1 MARPPSTVYKVR
13 KFARRNRGVIAGA
26 GVLLA
31 ALLLALAGLGYS
43 YVQVRNQRDQT
54 VLNETQTRA
63 EMLLSTMN
71 SVRKYTAD
79 NVRPA
84 LTSAYG
90 EKKEFV
96 KESVP
101 GFSAL
106 AVFNNFRQDP
116 KYESF
121 SYKEAALNPT
131 NRSNT
136 ADEFEK
142 GILEGYRSGRVSG
155 DVQGFTSRQGSQVFY
170 IARPMAVKDPKCL
183 DCHTTPEAAPTRQV
197 ELYGREGGYGWTMGE
212 VVAAQMVYVPMSEA
226 VRGNPR
232 DLKLVIGA
240 LAAALGVAAI
250 VGVVLL
256 RRA

>member
-1 MARPPSTVYKVR
+1 VIELKLEVPNTNAFYMEVSSNLVDWV
-13 KFARRNRGVIAGA
+13 NRGGPFI
-26 GVLLA
+26 
-31 ALLLALAGLGYS
+31 S
-43 YVQVRNQRDQT
+43 PN
-54 VLNETQTRA
+54 
-63 EMLLSTMN
+63 
-71 SVRKYTAD
+71 
-79 NVRPA
+79 
-84 LTSAYG
+84 
-90 EKKEFV
+90 
-96 KESVP
+96 
-101 GFSAL
+101 
-106 AVFNNFRQDP
+106 
-116 KYESF
+116 ESF

-142 GILEGYRSGRVSG
+142 GILEGYRSGRVNG